1 MPGIGYD
8 EAAEARRREAEREKQ
23 RAELQ
28 KQIDRW
34 NIKKSGVTSLV
45 NELKSEKRTLETY
58 LDMWQRQKSKYNGN
72 DMLAEVVIVNLF
84 EGESADKVKQIFS
97 EGIKKMDQTYLR
109 VDELKG
115 NVSKQ
120 IDKLNQQISD
130 IDVMIRVL
138 IQRKNA
144 I

>member
-1 MPGIGYD
+1 MPRIGYD

-45 NELKSEKRTLETY
+45 NKLKSEKRTLETY

-72 DMLAEVVIVNLF
+72 DMLVEVVIVNLF

-120 IDKLNQQISD
+120 IDKLIQQISD

>member
-1 MPGIGYD
+1 MMKQPRQGG
-8 EAAEARRREAEREKQ
+8 ERRREAEREKQ

-45 NELKSEKRTLETY
+45 NKLKSEKRTLETY

-72 DMLAEVVIVNLF
+72 DMLVEVVIVNLF

-120 IDKLNQQISD
+120 IDKLIQQISD

>member
-1 MPGIGYD
+1 MPEIGYD

-28 KQIDRW
+28 KQIDQW
-34 NIKKSGVTSLV
+34 DIKKSGVTSLV
-45 NELKSEKRTLETY
+45 NELNSEKRTLETY

-72 DMLAEVVIVNLF
+72 DMLTEVVIVNLF
-84 EGESADKVKQIFS
+84 EGESADKVKQTFS